1 MFSRNRH
8 QNPERKGEAD
18 AGEAIR
24 LPSVSIDETEIS
36 EELKSKSGTV
46 FNIMRYCLHDGP
58 GIRTIVFLK
67 GCPLRCWWC
76 HNPEG
81 QDRQPEIAFR
91 ESRCIRCGNCY
102 ALCAQGAVGKINDR
116 YIILEEKCIQC
127 GKCVDVCYAEAR
139 EIAGKEMTVVE
150 VMQEVEKDRVFYD
163 ESGGG
168 VTFSG
173 GEPLMQHDFLMGLL
187 QLSRARGIHTAVE
200 TAGYT
205 SPEILKRISTWTNL
219 FLYDVKVIDDKRHRD
234 FTGVSN
240 ELILEN
246 LKGLSS
252 WGADVIVRVPL
263 IPGVSDDEENVRS
276 LGGFLTQSTSI
287 KEVHLLPFHKT
298 GKEKYERLR
307 KPSHAWPEEP
317 LSTERAEVLAAILR
331 GFGLTTRIGG

>member
-1 MFSRNRH
+1 MSKDEAD
-8 QNPERKGEAD
+8 PGEAL
-18 AGEAIR
+18 R
-24 LPSVSIDETEIS
+24 LPSVSIDETAIS
-36 EELKSKSGTV
+36 EELKLKSGTI

-81 QDRQPEIAFR
+81 QDWHPEIAFR
-91 ESRCIRCGNCY
+91 ESRCIRCGNCF

-127 GKCVDVCYAEAR
+127 GKCVEVCYAEAR
-139 EIAGKEMTVVE
+139 QIAGKEMTVLE
-150 VMQEVEKDRVFYD
+150 VMEEVEKDRVFYD

-187 QLSRARGIHTAVE
+187 GLSRARGIHTAVE

-219 FLYDVKVIDDKRHRD
+219 FLYDVKVIDDKRHRE

-252 WGADVIVRVPL
+252 WGVDVIVRVPL
-263 IPGVSDDEENVRS
+263 IPGVSDDEENVRA
-276 LGGFLTQSTSI
+276 LGGFLTQSTTI
-287 KEVHLLPFHKT
+287 QEVHLLPFHKT

-307 KPSHAWPEEP
+307 KPSQPWPEES
-317 LSTERAEVLAAILR
+317 LSTERAEVLAAVLR

>member
-8 QNPERKGEAD
+8 QDQVRKGEAD
-18 AGEAIR
+18 PGEALR
-24 LPSVSIDETEIS
+24 LPSVSIDETQILRES
-36 EELKSKSGTV
+36 SSKSGTV

-91 ESRCIRCGNCY
+91 ESRCIRCGNCC

-116 YIILEEKCIQC
+116 YIILAEKCIQC

-173 GEPLMQHDFLMGLL
+173 GEPLMQHDFLLGLL

-219 FLYDVKVIDDKRHRD
+219 FLYDVKVIDDKRHRE

-276 LGGFLTQSTSI
+276 LGGFLTQSTTI
-287 KEVHLLPFHKT
+287 QEVHLLPFHKT